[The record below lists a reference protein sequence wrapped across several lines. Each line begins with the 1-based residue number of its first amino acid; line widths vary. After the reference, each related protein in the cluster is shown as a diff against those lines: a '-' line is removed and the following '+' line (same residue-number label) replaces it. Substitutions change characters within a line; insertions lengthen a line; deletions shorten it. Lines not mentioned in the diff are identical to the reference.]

1 MSGKIE
7 FDPQNAL
14 VMVRVGRKHG
24 HDQYEGIGFDSL
36 TASRKAVE
44 HWNELRGKQ
53 TFLVYNGKVYETTPL
68 GFANAASDKYPEADA
83 DRF

>member
-14 VMVRVGRKHG
+14 VMVQVGRKHG
-24 HDQYEGIGFDSL
+24 HDQYEGIGFDDL
-36 TASRKAVE
+36 THARKAVE
-44 HWNELRGKQ
+44 HWEELKGKR

-68 GFANAASDKYPEADA
+68 GFADAVTDKCPEADA